1 MLDQQFIR
9 DVPLPKEL
17 TPQAIFDALNNTQD
31 FFAMIREKA
40 GVNLSSV
47 IQANNFSGIVSNV
60 FAYQLDKVSP
70 YKLFHDQSY
79 PDLKHE
85 KHGVGL
91 EIKATKKM
99 MKGGE
104 GHNGHSGWHIVVCF
118 GVQENG
124 DIEFVQVEVAD
135 LIGFESKTHSDWKYM
150 GSKRNDNNSQ
160 RTETYVTTSIG
171 TAKLRD
177 GTFYLNTEKYQ
188 ISRQLLR
195 QRQKLAELPIPS
207 YSPFSDGE

>member
-1 MLDQQFIR
+1 M
-9 DVPLPKEL
+9 
-17 TPQAIFDALNNTQD
+17 PQAILSALKKTQD

-60 FAYQLDKVSP
+60 FTYHLDKVSP
-70 YKLFHDQSY
+70 YKLYHDQSY

-85 KHGVGL
+85 KHGIGL
-91 EIKATKKM
+91 EVKASKKL

-104 GHNGHSGWHIVVCF
+104 GHNGHSGWHIIVCF

-124 DIEFVQVEVAD
+124 DIEFVQVEIAE
-135 LIGFESKTHSDWKYM
+135 LIGYELQDHSDWKYM
-150 GSKRNDNNSQ
+150 GSKRNDNDSQ
-160 RTETYVTTSIG
+160 RSETYVTTRIG

-188 ISRQLLR
+188 ISPQLLR
-195 QRQKLAELPIPS
+195 KRQKLTELPIPHF
-207 YSPFSDGE
+207 SPFSDNK

>member
-1 MLDQQFIR
+1 LLDKQYIR
-9 DVPLPKEL
+9 EVPLPKEL
-17 TPQAIFDALNNTQD
+17 KPQAIFTALKNTQD

-70 YKLFHDQSY
+70 YKLFHDQRY

-85 KHGVGL
+85 KHDIGL
-91 EIKATKKM
+91 EIKASKKT

-104 GHNGHSGWHIVVCF
+104 GHNGHSGWHIIVCF
-118 GVQENG
+118 EVQANR

-135 LIGFESKTHSDWKYM
+135 LIGFESKKHSDWKYM
-150 GSKRNDNNSQ
+150 GSKRNDNDSQ

-195 QRQKLAELPIPS
+195 QRQKLAKLPIPP
-207 YSPFSDGE
+207 YSPFSDSK

>member
-1 MLDQQFIR
+1 MLDKKYIR
-9 DVPLPKEL
+9 NVPLPKGL
-17 TPQAIFDALNNTQD
+17 SPQAIFAALEDTQS

-85 KHGVGL
+85 KHGIGL
-91 EIKATKKM
+91 EIKASKKT

-104 GHNGHSGWHIVVCF
+104 GHNGHSGWHIIVCF
-118 GVQENG
+118 EILENG
-124 DIEFVQVEVAD
+124 DIEFVRVGIAD
-135 LIGFESKTHSDWKYM
+135 LIGFESKKHSDWKYM

-160 RTETYVTTSIG
+160 RTETYITTPIG

-177 GTFYLNTEKYQ
+177 GTFYLNTEKCQ
-188 ISRQLLR
+188 ISKQMLS
-195 QRQKLAELPIPS
+195 QRQKLTELPIPP
-207 YSPFSDGE
+207 YSPFSDNK